1 MKHLAVIGAGPAGLL
16 CAGTAARRGIEVTI
30 FERNERPARKLL
42 LTGKGRCNVTNNRPD
57 IEGLLENVP
66 VNGRF
71 LYSAFSAFMPA
82 DTMALFERLGVAL
95 KTERGD
101 RVFPVSD
108 KAADIAGALVRYARE
123 GGARFDKALITGAEI
138 QNGALTG
145 VLAADGRRFGA
156 DCAVLATGGISYP
169 STGSDGTGYAV
180 AKQAGHTIVE
190 PKPSLIGLELH
201 EGFCSELSGLTLK
214 NVELTVIDS
223 QTGKTVFNERG
234 EMLFTHF
241 GVSGPIVL
249 SASSH
254 IRHMEAGRYRL
265 LLDLKP
271 ALTPEILDAR
281 LLRDFS
287 ENINRNFINALNGL
301 LPKTLVPVIVRLSG
315 IKPSQKVNQLTRE
328 QRAALVRLLKGIKMT
343 VTAFRPIE
351 EAVITS
357 GGVDISQ
364 VNPKTMESKLVKGLY
379 FAGEVLD
386 VDAYTG
392 GFNLQI
398 AFSTGYLAGISVC
411 AQ

>member
-1 MKHLAVIGAGPAGLL
+1 LKNLAVIGAGPAGLL
-16 CAGTAARRGIEVTI
+16 CAGTAARRGFEVTV
-30 FERNERPARKLL
+30 FERNARPARKLL
-42 LTGKGRCNVTNNRPD
+42 LTGKGRCNLTNNRPD

-82 DTMALFERLGVAL
+82 DTMRLFERLGVPL

-108 KAADIAGALVRYARE
+108 KSVDIADALVRFAHE
-123 GGARFDKALITGAEI
+123 GGARFEKALITGAEI
-138 QNGALTG
+138 QNGALTA
-145 VLAADGRRFGA
+145 VLAEDGRRFGA
-156 DCAVLATGGISYP
+156 DCAVLATGGLSYS
-169 STGSDGTGYAV
+169 STGSDGTGYGV
-180 AKQAGHTIVE
+180 AKSAGHTIVE
-190 PKPSLIGLELH
+190 PKPSLVGLELH
-201 EGFCSELSGLTLK
+201 EGFCAGLRGLSLK
-214 NVELTVIDS
+214 NVELTAVDN
-223 QTGKTVFNERG
+223 QTGKTIFSERG

-241 GVSGPIVL
+241 GISGPLVL

-254 IRHMEAGRYRL
+254 MRRMETGRYTLR
-265 LLDLKP
+265 LDLKP
-271 ALTPEILDAR
+271 ALTPEMLDAR

-315 IKPSQKVNQLTRE
+315 IKPSEKVNQLTKE
-328 QRAALVRLLKGIKMT
+328 QRAALVSLLKGLKMT

-357 GGVDISQ
+357 GGVNTTQ

-386 VDAYTG
+386 VDAFTG

-398 AFSTGYLAGISVC
+398 AFSTGYLAGMSVC